1 MTTSRFTW
9 LDYDEEQARRA
20 NELIKALSE
29 SETVDSIGVG
39 SIRDGFAGL
48 LFPGTSTVQTRVR
61 YFLLVPW
68 ALQHVARR
76 RPRDRAQ
83 YVRFLR
89 EAEAATIEQLIDG
102 SPMGT
107 LGIIGRERRER
118 TQRMPSSI
126 YWASIGRWGI
136 RLDRDL
142 TLTGFRDW
150 ALSPRSRDLIDGDS
164 ADGLGYLVFDEIP
177 SPPEGFPDVP
187 MSMLPTVEEAGYLL
201 GRMRETRLGGHSP
214 ESWVQDP
221 GPSLLALV
229 ARQPELAGLPAFWDI
244 PDALLTDDLR
254 ALVHHARM
262 FSLVMQGAR
271 LRYVQL
277 LFDAQRRSGLP
288 ESSGHADLEL
298 FVRGWLADAS
308 AQRHAI
314 RRWDAELPAMF
325 ELLARHGVAVGDPTR
340 LFVRSWSSMV
350 STDLDAAMKDS
361 RSANLVRS
369 REEALKAPHH
379 RLGNPSA
386 LRNWDGSLF
395 GSSPLDYRWGISSR
409 LIQDCR
415 LGIEAS
421 DAGA

>member
-20 NELIKALSE
+20 SELIKALTE
-29 SETVDSIGVG
+29 SDTVDSIGIG
-39 SIRDGFAGL
+39 SIRDGIAGL

-83 YVRFLR
+83 YARFLR
-89 EAEAATIEQLIDG
+89 EAEAATIEQLIAG
-102 SPMGT
+102 NPKGT
-107 LGIIGRERRER
+107 LGIIGSERRAR
-118 TQRMPSSI
+118 TLRMPSSI
-126 YWASIGRWGI
+126 YWASLGRWGI
-136 RLDRDL
+136 RVDRDL
-142 TLTGFRDW
+142 SLTGYRDW
-150 ALSPRSRDLIDGDS
+150 VLSRGSRELIEGES
-164 ADGLGYLVFDEIP
+164 GEGTGYLVFDELP

-187 MSMLPTVEEAGYLL
+187 LSMLPTKEEAGYLL
-201 GRMRETRLGGHSP
+201 GRMHETRFGGRRP
-214 ESWVQDP
+214 ESWTQDP

-229 ARQPELAGLPAFWDI
+229 AKQPGLAELPVFWDL
-244 PDALLTDDLR
+244 PYGLLTDDLR
-254 ALVHHARM
+254 VVVRHARM

-288 ESSGHADLEL
+288 ESTGHAELEL
-298 FVRGWLADAS
+298 LVDDWRESVAD
-308 AQRHAI
+308 QRVDI
-314 RRWDAELPAMF
+314 RAWEPELPAMF
-325 ELLARHGVAVGDPTR
+325 EFLARHGVAVGDATR
-340 LFVRSWSSMV
+340 GFVRRWSAMV
-350 STDLDAAMKDS
+350 SADPGMAMSDAP
-361 RSANLVRS
+361 SANLIRG
-369 REEALKAPHH
+369 REEALKSPHH

-395 GSSPLDYRWGISSR
+395 GSRPLDYRWGISSR
-409 LIQDCR
+409 LVLDCR
-415 LGIEAS
+415 DGIEAS